1 MTPKLEVSGL
11 GYSYHTMEGETPAL
25 SDISFS
31 IEAGE
36 FLAVVGPS
44 CLLYTSHGKVPP
56 PIRYQTHRS
65 DR

>member
-44 CLLYTSHGKVPP
+44 GCGNP
-56 PIRYQTHRS
+56 RS
-65 DR
+65 SPS

>member
-36 FLAVVGPS
+36 FLAVVGPLRLREIHAS
-44 CLLYTSHGKVPP
+44 LPLK
-56 PIRYQTHRS
+56 RS
-65 DR
+65 SKG